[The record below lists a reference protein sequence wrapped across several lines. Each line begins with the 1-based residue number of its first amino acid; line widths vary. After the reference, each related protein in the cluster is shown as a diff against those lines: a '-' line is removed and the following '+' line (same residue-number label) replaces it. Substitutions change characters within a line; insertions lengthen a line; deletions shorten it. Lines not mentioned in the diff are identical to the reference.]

1 MCVTNTKPVVLARL
15 SAVTFNSDV
24 IFVYSQRFRLRA
36 AAVKR
41 ERDVVYDDDDDKR
54 VERDGVH
61 VGQTKASRIGE
72 RRLFML
78 RDESH
83 CRLGYW
89 VYLPR
94 AASVWGKDAINN

>member
-1 MCVTNTKPVVLARL
+1 MCVYITNTKPVVLARL

-36 AAVKR
+36 AAAVIR

-61 VGQTKASRIGE
+61 VGQTKASRRSRIGE

-83 CRLGYW
+83 CRLGY
-89 VYLPR
+89 
-94 AASVWGKDAINN
+94 